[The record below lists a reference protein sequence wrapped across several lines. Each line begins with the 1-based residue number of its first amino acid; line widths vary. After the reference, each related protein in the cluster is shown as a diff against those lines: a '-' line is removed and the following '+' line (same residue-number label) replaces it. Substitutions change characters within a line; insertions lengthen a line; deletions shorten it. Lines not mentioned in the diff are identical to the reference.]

1 MTLMRPILAASR
13 LTCQNLGVRTDR
25 TAVLRAVGDAVLVLA
40 GAGALGV
47 AIVVIGLGLLD
58 DTQYAGG
65 LTEGAYLAVAAAALA
80 AAGSG
85 VLVGAC
91 FVRRSVVVRDEA
103 QRAGSPRTDPGR

>member
-1 MTLMRPILAASR
+1 
-13 LTCQNLGVRTDR
+13 VRTDR

-80 AAGSG
+80 TAGSG
-85 VLVGAC
+85 VLVGVC
-91 FVRRSVVVRDEA
+91 FVRRSVVLPDGAR
-103 QRAGSPRTDPGR
+103 RAGSRRTGPDR

>member
-1 MTLMRPILAASR
+1 MRS
-13 LTCQNLGVRTDR
+13 DR
-25 TAVLRAVGDAVLVLA
+25 TTVLRAVSDAVLVLV

-80 AAGSG
+80 AASSG
-85 VLVGAC
+85 VLVGVC
-91 FVRRSVVVRDEA
+91 FVRRSVVVRDA
-103 QRAGSPRTDPGR
+103 ARRAGSRRTGPAR